1 MAKAKKLPSGAWRC
15 LVFSHWEEATDKD
28 GKVKKKRVYKSF
40 VSNTPGP
47 KGKREAEQMAA
58 EYAAEKNELQEQPPE
73 VIRTVGETVGN
84 YIKSK
89 EKVLSQTTLRGY
101 KSIEKNQI
109 KKISQYNIRELT
121 AEIIQAWVGDISVD
135 ASPKTV
141 KNAYGLLNAS
151 LEMYLPDVRFKVKLP
166 QKVKP
171 DLYVPTDDDVK
182 KVIDYFSKNDKDMLI
197 AVYLA
202 SFGTMRRS
210 EICAL
215 TSDDVKGRFIT
226 VNKAMVKTTD
236 CNWIIKT
243 TKNFSSNRTIE
254 MPQFVIDILPKS
266 GPLVSINPNT
276 LSHRFESQLK
286 MLDVPKFRFH
296 DLRHYSAS
304 VMHAI
309 GVPDV
314 YIMERGGWSSDA
326 TLKQIYRGA
335 MSDFGKQFTEKT
347 LNHFDE
353 MNIKNNP

>member
-15 LVFSHWEEATDKD
+15 LIFSHYEETTGKD
-28 GKVKKKRVYKSF
+28 GKVKKKRIYKSF
-40 VSNTPGP
+40 ISTTPGS

-89 EKVLSQTTLRGY
+89 EKVLSQTTLSGY
-101 KSIEKNQI
+101 KSIQKNQI
-109 KKISQYNIRELT
+109 KKISKHNIRELT
-121 AEIIQAWVGDISVD
+121 TETIQEWIGDISVD
-135 ASPKTV
+135 AAPKTV
-141 KNAYGLLNAS
+141 RNAYCLLIAS
-151 LEMYLPDVRFKVKLP
+151 LEMYIPDVRFKVKLP

-171 DLYVPTDDDVK
+171 DLYVPTDEDVK
-182 KVIDYFSKNDKDMLI
+182 KIIAYCKDYDTDMLI

-202 SFGTMRRS
+202 GFGTLRRS

-215 TSDDVKGRFIT
+215 TAEDVHEHNIT
-226 VNKAMVKTTD
+226 VNKAMVKTTK
-236 CNWIIKT
+236 NTWMIKT
-243 TKNFSSNRTIE
+243 TKNLSSTRTIE
-254 MPQFVIDILPKS
+254 MPKFVIDMLPKKGS
-266 GPLVSINPNT
+266 LVSINPDMV
-276 LSHRFESQLK
+276 SHRFESIVK
-286 MLDVPKFRFH
+286 KLDVPKFRFH

-314 YIMERGGWSSDA
+314 YIMERGGWSSDS
-326 TLKQIYRGA
+326 TLKNIYRGA

-347 LNHFDE
+347 LSHFYE
-353 MNIKNNP
+353 MNAKNNP